1 MDFFSEIYPN
11 IAQGFNL
18 GKDSECLS
26 IAAVQVISSW
36 NLDFFNWNLKRLK
49 FMRKTICLV
58 FLFLI
63 LFSCEKNKKDLK
75 LELLTNEIVCVED
88 VYMND
93 FREVFY
99 KPNAEYDSLSKNIL
113 HYKIT
118 NISDKKYFIMLN
130 ENNLGT
136 VERDLYRE
144 ALGKKDYTFNSI
156 GFSMYKNDSI
166 LDGSSTRAENM
177 CGNGF
182 EQIKIRELDTI
193 ISKFLRKNE
202 VFRKYQLEYVNDIDE
217 SLQGYFLQPGET
229 KYFTSVIN
237 LPYRNSQMW
246 FSNIDKKKPNLGSLS
261 LKNDSVFTNK
271 RLSQDRKK
279 EIKENGYVLFDGIIY
294 SNKVPVKLITI
305 KK

>member
-1 MDFFSEIYPN
+1 MD
-11 IAQGFNL
+11 
-18 GKDSECLS
+18 
-26 IAAVQVISSW
+26 
-36 NLDFFNWNLKRLK
+36 
-49 FMRKTICLV
+49 
-58 FLFLI
+58 
-63 LFSCEKNKKDLK
+63 
-75 LELLTNEIVCVED
+75 
-88 VYMND
+88 D

-130 ENNLGT
+130 EDNLGT

-144 ALGKKDYTFNSI
+144 ALGRKDYAYNSI
-156 GFSMYKNDSI
+156 GFSMYKKDSI

-182 EQIKIRELDTI
+182 ELMKIEELDTI
-193 ISKFLRKNE
+193 VSKFLRKNQI
-202 VFRKYQLEYVNDIDE
+202 FRKYQLEYVNDIDE

-294 SNKVPVKLITI
+294 SNKVPVKLIKITN
-305 KK
+305 

>member
-1 MDFFSEIYPN
+1 MNRILEFGIF
-11 IAQGFNL
+11 L
-18 GKDSECLS
+18 
-26 IAAVQVISSW
+26 
-36 NLDFFNWNLKRLK
+36 LK
-49 FMRKTICLV
+49 FKKYLEFMKKMI
-58 FLFLI
+58 FLSLSCFV
-63 LFSCEKNKKDLK
+63 LFSCQKNKQDLK

-88 VYMND
+88 VYMDD

-130 ENNLGT
+130 EDNLGT

-144 ALGKKDYTFNSI
+144 ALGRKDYAYNSI
-156 GFSMYKNDSI
+156 GFSMYKKDSI

-182 EQIKIRELDTI
+182 ELMKIEELDTI
-193 ISKFLRKNE
+193 VSKFLRKNRI
-202 VFRKYQLEYVNDIDE
+202 FRKYQLEYVNDIDE

-229 KYFTSVIN
+229 KYFTSLIN

-294 SNKVPVKLITI
+294 SNKVPVKLIKITN
-305 KK
+305 

>member
-1 MDFFSEIYPN
+1 
-11 IAQGFNL
+11 
-18 GKDSECLS
+18 
-26 IAAVQVISSW
+26 
-36 NLDFFNWNLKRLK
+36 
-49 FMRKTICLV
+49 MRKTICLG
-58 FLFLI
+58 FMFLI

-75 LELLTNEIVCVED
+75 LELLTNEIVCVEN

-144 ALGKKDYTFNSI
+144 ALGRKDYTYNSI
-156 GFSMYKNDSI
+156 GFSMYKKDSI

-177 CGNGF
+177 CVNGF
-182 EQIKIRELDTI
+182 ELMKIEELDTI
-193 ISKFLRKNE
+193 VSKFLRKNQI
-202 VFRKYQLEYVNDIDE
+202 FRKYQLEYVNDIDE

-261 LKNDSVFTNK
+261 LKNDSVYSNK

>member
-1 MDFFSEIYPN
+1 
-11 IAQGFNL
+11 
-18 GKDSECLS
+18 
-26 IAAVQVISSW
+26 
-36 NLDFFNWNLKRLK
+36 
-49 FMRKTICLV
+49 MRKTICLV

>member
-1 MDFFSEIYPN
+1 MNRILEFGIF
-11 IAQGFNL
+11 L
-18 GKDSECLS
+18 
-26 IAAVQVISSW
+26 
-36 NLDFFNWNLKRLK
+36 LK
-49 FMRKTICLV
+49 FKKYLEFMKKMI
-58 FLFLI
+58 FLSLSCFV
-63 LFSCEKNKKDLK
+63 LFSCQKNKQDLK

-88 VYMND
+88 VYMDD

-99 KPNAEYDSLSKNIL
+99 KPNAEYDSLSKNL
-113 HYKIT
+113 LRYKIT

-130 ENNLGT
+130 EDNLGT

-144 ALGKKDYTFNSI
+144 ALGRKDYAYNSI
-156 GFSMYKNDSI
+156 GFSMYKKDSI

-182 EQIKIRELDTI
+182 ELMKIEELDTI
-193 ISKFLRKNE
+193 VSKFLRKNRI
-202 VFRKYQLEYVNDIDE
+202 FRKYQLEYVNDIDE
-217 SLQGYFLQPGET
+217 SLQGYFLHPGET

-294 SNKVPVKLITI
+294 SNKVPVKLIKITN
-305 KK
+305 

>member
-1 MDFFSEIYPN
+1 MKKMIF
-11 IAQGFNL
+11 
-18 GKDSECLS
+18 LS
-26 IAAVQVISSW
+26 LSCFV
-36 NLDFFNWNLKRLK
+36 
-49 FMRKTICLV
+49 
-58 FLFLI
+58 
-63 LFSCEKNKKDLK
+63 LFSCQKNKQDLK

-88 VYMND
+88 VYMDD

-130 ENNLGT
+130 EDNLGT

-144 ALGKKDYTFNSI
+144 ALGRKDYAYNSI
-156 GFSMYKNDSI
+156 GFSMYKKDSI

-182 EQIKIRELDTI
+182 ELMKIEELDTI
-193 ISKFLRKNE
+193 VSKFLRKNRI
-202 VFRKYQLEYVNDIDE
+202 FRKYQLEYVNDIDE

-294 SNKVPVKLITI
+294 SNKVPVKLIKITN
-305 KK
+305 

>member
-1 MDFFSEIYPN
+1 MNRILEFGIF
-11 IAQGFNL
+11 L
-18 GKDSECLS
+18 
-26 IAAVQVISSW
+26 
-36 NLDFFNWNLKRLK
+36 LK
-49 FMRKTICLV
+49 FKKYLEFMKKMI
-58 FLFLI
+58 FLSLSCFV
-63 LFSCEKNKKDLK
+63 LFSCQKNKQDLK

-88 VYMND
+88 VYIDD

-99 KPNAEYDSLSKNIL
+99 KPNAEYDSLSKNL
-113 HYKIT
+113 LRYKIT

-130 ENNLGT
+130 EDNLGT

-144 ALGKKDYTFNSI
+144 ALGRKDYAYNSI
-156 GFSMYKNDSI
+156 GFSMYKKDSI

-182 EQIKIRELDTI
+182 ELMKIEELDTI
-193 ISKFLRKNE
+193 VSKFLRKNRI
-202 VFRKYQLEYVNDIDE
+202 FRKYQLEYVNDIDE

-294 SNKVPVKLITI
+294 SNKVPVKLIKITN
-305 KK
+305 

>member
-1 MDFFSEIYPN
+1 MKKMIF
-11 IAQGFNL
+11 
-18 GKDSECLS
+18 LS
-26 IAAVQVISSW
+26 LSCFVLIS
-36 NLDFFNWNLKRLK
+36 
-49 FMRKTICLV
+49 CQ
-58 FLFLI
+58 
-63 LFSCEKNKKDLK
+63 KNKQDLK

-88 VYMND
+88 VYMDD

-99 KPNAEYDSLSKNIL
+99 KPNAKYDSLSKNIL

-144 ALGKKDYTFNSI
+144 ALGRIDYAYNSI
-156 GFSMYKNDSI
+156 GFSMYKKDSI

-182 EQIKIRELDTI
+182 ELMKIEELDTI
-193 ISKFLRKNE
+193 VSKFLRKNRI
-202 VFRKYQLEYVNDIDE
+202 FRKYQLEYVNDIDE

-229 KYFTSVIN
+229 KYFTSVTN

-294 SNKVPVKLITI
+294 SNKVPVKLIKITN
-305 KK
+305 

>member
-1 MDFFSEIYPN
+1 MD
-11 IAQGFNL
+11 
-18 GKDSECLS
+18 
-26 IAAVQVISSW
+26 
-36 NLDFFNWNLKRLK
+36 
-49 FMRKTICLV
+49 
-58 FLFLI
+58 
-63 LFSCEKNKKDLK
+63 
-75 LELLTNEIVCVED
+75 
-88 VYMND
+88 D

-99 KPNAEYDSLSKNIL
+99 KPNAKYDSLSKNIL

-144 ALGKKDYTFNSI
+144 ALGKKDYAYNSI
-156 GFSMYKNDSI
+156 GFSMYKKDSI
-166 LDGSSTRAENM
+166 LDGSSTRAKNM

-182 EQIKIRELDTI
+182 ELMKIEELDTI
-193 ISKFLRKNE
+193 VSKFLRKNRI
-202 VFRKYQLEYVNDIDE
+202 FRKYKLEYINDIDE

-294 SNKVPVKLITI
+294 SNKVPVKLIKITN
-305 KK
+305 

>member
-1 MDFFSEIYPN
+1 
-11 IAQGFNL
+11 
-18 GKDSECLS
+18 
-26 IAAVQVISSW
+26 
-36 NLDFFNWNLKRLK
+36 
-49 FMRKTICLV
+49 
-58 FLFLI
+58 
-63 LFSCEKNKKDLK
+63 
-75 LELLTNEIVCVED
+75 

-99 KPNAEYDSLSKNIL
+99 KPNAKYDSLSKNIL

-144 ALGKKDYTFNSI
+144 ALGRKDYAYNSI
-156 GFSMYKNDSI
+156 GFSLYKKDSI

-182 EQIKIRELDTI
+182 ELMKIEELDTI
-193 ISKFLRKNE
+193 VSKFLRKNRI
-202 VFRKYQLEYVNDIDE
+202 FRKYQLEYVNDIDE

-261 LKNDSVFTNK
+261 LKNDSLFTNK

-294 SNKVPVKLITI
+294 SNKVPVKLIKITN
-305 KK
+305 

>member
-1 MDFFSEIYPN
+1 MRKVI
-11 IAQGFNL
+11 
-18 GKDSECLS
+18 CLS
-26 IAAVQVISSW
+26 
-36 NLDFFNWNLKRLK
+36 
-49 FMRKTICLV
+49 
-58 FLFLI
+58 FLFLM

-75 LELLTNEIVCVED
+75 LELLTNEVVCAENVH
-88 VYMND
+88 MND

-99 KPNAEYDSLSKNIL
+99 KPNKQYDSLSKNIL

-144 ALGKKDYTFNSI
+144 ALGRKDYTYNSI

-182 EQIKIRELDTI
+182 ELMKIKELDTI
-193 ISKFLRKNE
+193 VSKFLRKNR

-229 KYFTSVIN
+229 KYFTSVMN

-246 FSNIDKKKPNLGSLS
+246 FSNIEKKKPNLGSLS

-271 RLSQDRKK
+271 KLSQDRKK

-294 SNKVPVKLITI
+294 SNKIPVKLIAI

>member
-1 MDFFSEIYPN
+1 MNRILEFGIF
-11 IAQGFNL
+11 L
-18 GKDSECLS
+18 
-26 IAAVQVISSW
+26 
-36 NLDFFNWNLKRLK
+36 LK
-49 FMRKTICLV
+49 FKKYLQFMKKMI
-58 FLFLI
+58 FLSLSCFV
-63 LFSCEKNKKDLK
+63 LFSCQKNKQDLK

-88 VYMND
+88 VYMDD

-130 ENNLGT
+130 EDNLGT

-144 ALGKKDYTFNSI
+144 ALGRKDYAYNSI
-156 GFSMYKNDSI
+156 GFSMYKKDSI

-182 EQIKIRELDTI
+182 ELMKIEELDTI
-193 ISKFLRKNE
+193 VSKFLRKNRI
-202 VFRKYQLEYVNDIDE
+202 FRKYQLEYVNDIDE

-294 SNKVPVKLITI
+294 SNKVPVKLIKITN
-305 KK
+305 

>member
-1 MDFFSEIYPN
+1 
-11 IAQGFNL
+11 
-18 GKDSECLS
+18 
-26 IAAVQVISSW
+26 
-36 NLDFFNWNLKRLK
+36 
-49 FMRKTICLV
+49 
-58 FLFLI
+58 
-63 LFSCEKNKKDLK
+63 
-75 LELLTNEIVCVED
+75 
-88 VYMND
+88 
-93 FREVFY
+93 
-99 KPNAEYDSLSKNIL
+99 
-113 HYKIT
+113 
-118 NISDKKYFIMLN
+118 MLN

-144 ALGKKDYTFNSI
+144 ALGRKDYAYNSI
-156 GFSMYKNDSI
+156 GFSLYKKDSI

-182 EQIKIRELDTI
+182 ELMKIEELDTI
-193 ISKFLRKNE
+193 VSKFLRKNRI
-202 VFRKYQLEYVNDIDE
+202 FRKYQLEYVNDIDE

-261 LKNDSVFTNK
+261 LKNDSLFTNK

-294 SNKVPVKLITI
+294 SNKVPVKLIKITN
-305 KK
+305 